1 MKIRSRIFFFI
12 SITYRISDNAIIPWY
27 NFNVTDIR
35 LTLYNDFSQ
44 TAAHIES
51 PNMCAYIPIHTPE
64 YNTPSIY
71 DHA

>member
-1 MKIRSRIFFFI
+1 MH
-12 SITYRISDNAIIPWY
+12 IPWY

-44 TAAHIES
+44 TAAHIQS